1 MCFVLGNLTAKNEQ
15 ARLRLFQ
22 EREGMDT
29 LLTVL
34 KTYDEFDAQVGQ
46 AFDSWGGGGVSILYL
61 YHVMICVGLF
71 WPAV

>member
-46 AFDSWGGGGVSILYL
+46 AFDSFGGVFL
-61 YHVMICVGLF
+61 VFFICMEIICIM
-71 WPAV
+71 

>member
-1 MCFVLGNLTAKNEQ
+1 MVRLCFVLGNLTAKNEQ

-46 AFDSWGGGGVSILYL
+46 AFDSWGGGG
-61 YHVMICVGLF
+61 GGGGG
-71 WPAV
+71 

>member
-1 MCFVLGNLTAKNEQ
+1 MVRLCFVLGNLTAKNEQ

-34 KTYDEFDAQVGQ
+34 KTYDEFDAQVGR
-46 AFDSWGGGGVSILYL
+46 AFDSLGSVCY
-61 YHVMICVGLF
+61 
-71 WPAV
+71 